1 VKLTAEEL
9 AQYERDGILLFP
21 DLISNSELDVLRG
34 EVERLKR
41 IDFLALE
48 PGEDEVHT
56 GRLWSVRPAEQISIW
71 KRKAS

>member
-1 VKLTAEEL
+1 MKLTAEQH
-9 AQYERDGILLFP
+9 AQYDRDGFILFP

-48 PGEDEVHT
+48 PVEDEVLS
-56 GRLWSVRPAEQISIW
+56 GRIWSVRQQSPFQSG
-71 KRKAS
+71 K